1 MEYKWKRFSQLWSN
15 LKGPSQPVCIARVY
29 HCYYPAS
36 FTYHPVKD
44 VSCQSDSC
52 CLLLSH
58 VRSNFM
64 LNGFRNRNQHGLCSR
79 LKTEYELLRIPI
91 TSRMQDELAGVQEN
105 LGDSIAQPIPDWIVI
120 IVDTFYLLGS
130 GSTWLYEFWVEFPCK
145 S

>member
-1 MEYKWKRFSQLWSN
+1 MRNCILSWVTRTKRNIATFYCDPRDAEIHI
-15 LKGPSQPVCIARVY
+15 KGPSQPGCIARIY
-29 HCYYPAS
+29 YRYYPGS
-36 FTYHPVKD
+36 FTYLPFKVIPVA
-44 VSCQSDSC
+44 
-52 CLLLSH
+52 LLLLH

-105 LGDSIAQPIPDWIVI
+105 LGDSIAQPIPDRIVI

-130 GSTWLYEFWVEFPCK
+130 GST
-145 S
+145 